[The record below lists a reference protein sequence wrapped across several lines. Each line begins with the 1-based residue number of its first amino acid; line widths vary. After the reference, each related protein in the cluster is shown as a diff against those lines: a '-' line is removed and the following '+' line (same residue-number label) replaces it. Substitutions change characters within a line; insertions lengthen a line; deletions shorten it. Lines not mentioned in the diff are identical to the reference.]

1 MTSAEGYEEIY
12 RILRKAGKHLRVL
25 DMRAIMEICEGIES
39 DAYVRGY
46 RDAQATVDVWYPWYC
61 GDGTHHAPISIKT
74 VSDLWQAG

>member
-25 DMRAIMEICEGIES
+25 DMQAIMEICDGIES

-46 RDAQATVDVWYPWYC
+46 KDAQAAVGIWYS
-61 GDGTHHAPISIKT
+61 GDGVHHAPVTIKT

>member
-25 DMRAIMEICEGIES
+25 DMRLIMEICEGIES

-46 RDAQATVDVWYPWYC
+46 RDAQATVAVWYP
-61 GDGTHHAPISIKT
+61 GDGTHYAT
-74 VSDLWQAG
+74 VTIETMSDLWQAG